1 MMRTGKLIVAIV
13 IMLSLGSALGR
24 QVSDWARGLGGSHH
38 FTKNDVVY
46 LEPSVTST
54 ELVVFDKSGSNKI
67 LDRIKMDQATAV
79 VMKEDVQLFDKEN
92 EIAIIYNNKDEELVA
107 KVCNNLNTDD
117 KLTSVLCY
125 SNTIN
130 EELKYNEAGEV
141 CVSSPTMMNGYLNHE
156 DETNNLVIMKKIV
169 RNPTFHSG

>member
-1 MMRTGKLIVAIV
+1 MRTVKLIVAIV

-92 EIAIIYNNKDEELVA
+92 VKYFLNAGDAYQVVGKKSEDKNKVIVELTTSAGKNAELAVPKKYMHPVDE
-107 KVCNNLNTDD
+107 
-117 KLTSVLCY
+117 
-125 SNTIN
+125 
-130 EELKYNEAGEV
+130 GEWI
-141 CVSSPTMMNGYLNHE
+141 L
-156 DETNNLVIMKKIV
+156 V
-169 RNPTFHSG
+169 RNEKDKEGWVRVKSSWK

>member
-1 MMRTGKLIVAIV
+1 MRTVKLIVAIV
-13 IMLSLGSALGR
+13 IMLSLGAGLGR

-92 EIAIIYNNKDEELVA
+92 VKYFLNAGDAYQVVGKKSEDKNKVIVEITTSAGKNAELAVPKKYMHPVDE
-107 KVCNNLNTDD
+107 
-117 KLTSVLCY
+117 
-125 SNTIN
+125 
-130 EELKYNEAGEV
+130 GEWI
-141 CVSSPTMMNGYLNHE
+141 L
-156 DETNNLVIMKKIV
+156 V
-169 RNPTFHSG
+169 RNEKDKEGWVRVKSSWK

>member
-1 MMRTGKLIVAIV
+1 MRTVKLIVAIV

-92 EIAIIYNNKDEELVA
+92 VKYFLNAGDAYQVVGKKSEDKNKVIVEITTSAGKNAELAVPKKYMHPVDE
-107 KVCNNLNTDD
+107 
-117 KLTSVLCY
+117 
-125 SNTIN
+125 
-130 EELKYNEAGEV
+130 GEWI
-141 CVSSPTMMNGYLNHE
+141 L
-156 DETNNLVIMKKIV
+156 V
-169 RNPTFHSG
+169 RNEKDKEGWVRVKSSWK